1 MAEQKPFQIK
11 RKKDQTFPTNH
22 PYNIWRLYTFYIY
35 KAVLI
40 TSRQYRTFCVSWNIS
55 TCLNMIKYS
64 MCQNNFKTRFTQFL
78 LNWYSFHIIHVMSE
92 TTKSDRNRG
101 SRLFEKVC
109 ERNILQERMLCNW
122 HVTLKAYVRSHQHIL
137 LHMNPYPE
145 MAYEA
150 ALPDIVTSTLSPS
163 RTSICWKRLRLMSG

>member
-109 ERNILQERMLCNW
+109 ERNILQERMLCNDTW
-122 HVTLKAYVRSHQHIL
+122 HWKHTCGHTNTSSFIWIHIQRW
-137 LHMNPYPE
+137 
-145 MAYEA
+145 
-150 ALPDIVTSTLSPS
+150 
-163 RTSICWKRLRLMSG
+163 RTRLRYLILSLAH